1 MNAVLLIDKPAGP
14 TSHDI
19 VVRVRRI
26 LGEKRCGHTG
36 TLDPFATGLL
46 ILCLGRATRL
56 SRFLTSAFKSYVATI
71 RFGYAT
77 DTYDRTGTPLGDVRD
92 YEPER
97 DVLVRTLSSFEGRGM
112 QRPPAFSA
120 KKLDGKRLYQLAR
133 EGVPVSARPVE
144 VEIQE
149 LELLDVKGAEA
160 RIRVTVSSGT
170 YIRSLA
176 HDVGEKLGVGAHLSE
191 LRRTA
196 VASFSV
202 SEAVDMDTLETLGTC
217 GTGQQG
223 GGAGASLLSPEDAL
237 RDLPSVEVGP
247 DAARRLVNGQPPRW
261 DELGSAWDVQ
271 TAPPHIRVLGPS
283 GELLA
288 VCGPDERGIRPL
300 VVWGQSAKTPKT

>member
-1 MNAVLLIDKPAGP
+1 MNAVLLVDKPSGP

-19 VVRVRRI
+19 VARVRRI

-56 SRFLTSAFKSYVATI
+56 SRFLAAAFKSYEATI

-77 DTYDRTGTPLGDVRD
+77 DTYDRTGTPVGDVRD

-133 EGVPVSARPVE
+133 EGVPVIAPPVE
-144 VEIQE
+144 VEIRE
-149 LELLDVKGAEA
+149 LELLDIQGGEA

-176 HDVGEKLGVGAHLSE
+176 YDVGEKLGVGAHLSE

-202 SEAVDMDTLETLGTC
+202 SEAVDMDTLETLGL
-217 GTGQQG
+217 

-237 RDLPSVEVGP
+237 RDLPRVEVGP
-247 DAARRLVNGQPPRW
+247 DVARRLVNGQPPRW
-261 DELGSAWDVQ
+261 DEIGSVWDVE
-271 TAPPHIRVLGPS
+271 TAPPHMRVLGPS

-288 VCGPDERGIRPL
+288 VCGPSKRGLRSL
-300 VVWGQSAKTPKT
+300 VVWGQKRENP

>member
-1 MNAVLLIDKPAGP
+1 MNGVLLVDKPSGP
-14 TSHDI
+14 TSYDI
-19 VVRVRRI
+19 VARVRRI
-26 LGEKRCGHTG
+26 LDEKRCGHTG

-56 SRFLTSAFKSYVATI
+56 SRFLTAAFKSYVATI

-97 DVLVRTLSSFEGRGM
+97 DVLVRTLSSFEGRQM

-120 KKLDGKRLYQLAR
+120 KKLGGKRLYQLAR
-133 EGVPVSARPVE
+133 EGVPVTARPVE
-144 VEIQE
+144 VEIRE
-149 LELLDVKGAEA
+149 LELLDIEGAEA

-176 HDVGEKLGVGAHLSE
+176 HDVGEKLGAGAHLSE
-191 LRRTA
+191 LRRTDI
-196 VASFSV
+196 ASFSV
-202 SEAVDMDTLETLGTC
+202 SDAIDMDTLETLGT
-217 GTGQQG
+217 GET

-237 RDLPSVEVGP
+237 RDLPSVEVGRE
-247 DAARRLVNGQPPRW
+247 AARRLVNGQPPRW
-261 DELGSAWDVQ
+261 DEVGSTWDAKA
-271 TAPPHIRVLGPS
+271 APHHIRVLGPK

-288 VCGPDERGIRPL
+288 VGGPDEQGIRPF
-300 VVWGQSAKTPKT
+300 VVWAQSAKTP

>member
-1 MNAVLLIDKPAGP
+1 MNAVLLIDKPSGP

-19 VVRVRRI
+19 VARVRRI
-26 LGEKRCGHTG
+26 LDEKRCGHTG

-56 SRFLTSAFKSYVATI
+56 SRFLTAAFKSYVATI

-77 DTYDRTGTPLGDVRD
+77 DTYDRTGTPLGVARD

-97 DVLVRTLSSFEGRGM
+97 EVLASTLSSFEGRGM

-120 KKLDGKRLYQLAR
+120 KKLGGKRLYQLAR
-133 EGVPVSARPVE
+133 EGVPVTARPVE
-144 VEIQE
+144 VEVQE
-149 LELLDVKGAEA
+149 LELLDIEGTEA

-202 SEAVDMDTLETLGTC
+202 SEAVEMETLETRGA
-217 GTGQQG
+217 
-223 GGAGASLLSPEDAL
+223 GGAGRALLSPEDAV
-237 RDLPSVEVGP
+237 RDLPSVDVGC
-247 DAARRLVNGQPPRW
+247 DVARRLVNGQPPRW
-261 DELGSAWDVQ
+261 DELGSAWDVH

-288 VCGPDERGIRPL
+288 ICGPDERGIRPF
-300 VVWGQSAKTPKT
+300 VVWGQSAKTP

>member
-1 MNAVLLIDKPAGP
+1 MNAVLLIDKPSGP

-19 VVRVRRI
+19 VARVRRI

-97 DVLVRTLSSFEGRGM
+97 DALVRTLSSFEGRGM

-133 EGVPVSARPVE
+133 EGVPVTARPVE

-149 LELLDVKGAEA
+149 LELLDLEGGQA

-202 SEAVDMDTLETLGTC
+202 SEAIDMDTLETLDGIDR
-217 GTGQQG
+217 QV
-223 GGAGASLLSPEDAL
+223 GAGTSLLSPEDAL

-261 DELGSAWDVQ
+261 DELGSAWDAQ

-288 VCGPDERGIRPL
+288 VCGPDKRGIRPF
-300 VVWGQSAKTPKT
+300 VVWGQSAKTL

>member
-1 MNAVLLIDKPAGP
+1 MNAVLLVDKPSGP

-19 VVRVRRI
+19 VARVRRI

-56 SRFLTSAFKSYVATI
+56 SRFITAAFKSYVATI

-77 DTYDRTGTPLGDVRD
+77 DTYDRTGTPRGDVRD

-97 DVLVRTLSSFEGRGM
+97 DALVRTLASFEGRGM

-133 EGVPVSARPVE
+133 EGVSVTARPVE
-144 VEIQE
+144 VEIRE
-149 LELLDVKGAEA
+149 LELLDLEGAEA

-176 HDVGEKLGVGAHLSE
+176 YDVGEKLGVGAHLSE

-202 SEAVDMDTLETLGTC
+202 SEAVDMDTLETLGRR
-217 GTGQQG
+217 
-223 GGAGASLLSPEDAL
+223 GAGASLLSPEDAL
-237 RDLPSVEVGP
+237 RDLPRVEVGP
-247 DAARRLVNGQPPRW
+247 DVARRLVNGQPPRW
-261 DELGSAWDVQ
+261 DELDSAWDVE
-271 TAPPHIRVLGPS
+271 TAPPHMRVLGPS

-288 VCGPDERGIRPL
+288 VCGPGERGIRSL
-300 VVWGQSAKTPKT
+300 VVWGQNAKTP

>member
-1 MNAVLLIDKPAGP
+1 MNGVLLVDKPSGP
-14 TSHDI
+14 TSYDI
-19 VVRVRRI
+19 VARVRRI
-26 LGEKRCGHTG
+26 LDEKRCGHTG

-56 SRFLTSAFKSYVATI
+56 SRFLTAAFKSYVATI

-97 DVLVRTLSSFEGRGM
+97 DVLVRALSSFEGRQM

-120 KKLDGKRLYQLAR
+120 KKLGGKRLYQLAR
-133 EGVPVSARPVE
+133 EGVPATARPVE
-144 VEIQE
+144 VEIRE
-149 LELLDVKGAEA
+149 LELLDVEGAEA

-176 HDVGEKLGVGAHLSE
+176 HDVGEKLGAGAHLKE

-196 VASFSV
+196 IASFSV
-202 SEAVDMDTLETLGTC
+202 SEAVDMETLETFGTF
-217 GTGQQG
+217 GTG
-223 GGAGASLLSPEDAL
+223 GAVASLLSPEDAL
-237 RDLPSVEVGP
+237 RDLPSVHVGP

-261 DELGSAWDVQ
+261 DEIGSTWDVQ
-271 TAPPHIRVLGPS
+271 AAPRHIRVLGPS

-288 VCGPDERGIRPL
+288 VGGPDERGIRPL
-300 VVWGQSAKTPKT
+300 VVWGQSAKNT

>member
-1 MNAVLLIDKPAGP
+1 MNAVLLIDKPSGP
-14 TSHDI
+14 TSHGI
-19 VVRVRRI
+19 VACVRRI

-56 SRFLTSAFKSYVATI
+56 SRFLTAAFKSYEATI

-77 DTYDRTGTPLGDVRD
+77 DTYDRTGTPVGDVRD

-120 KKLDGKRLYQLAR
+120 KKIDGKRLYQLAR
-133 EGVPVSARPVE
+133 EGVPVTAPPVE
-144 VEIQE
+144 VEIRE
-149 LELLDVKGAEA
+149 LELLDIQGGEA

-176 HDVGEKLGVGAHLSE
+176 YDVGEKLGVGAHLSE

-202 SEAVDMDTLETLGTC
+202 SEAVDMDTLETLGL
-217 GTGQQG
+217 
-223 GGAGASLLSPEDAL
+223 GGAGASLLTPEDAL
-237 RDLPSVEVGP
+237 RDLPRVEVGH
-247 DAARRLVNGQPPRW
+247 DVARRLVNGQPPRW
-261 DELGSAWDVQ
+261 DEIGSVWDVD
-271 TAPPHIRVLGPS
+271 TAPPHTRVLGPS

-288 VCGPDERGIRPL
+288 VCGPSKRGLRSL
-300 VVWGQSAKTPKT
+300 VVWGQSEKTPKT

>member
-1 MNAVLLIDKPAGP
+1 MNGVLLVDKPSGP

-19 VVRVRRI
+19 VIRVRRF
-26 LGEKRCGHTG
+26 LDEKRCGHTG

-56 SRFLTSAFKSYVATI
+56 ARFLTDAFKSYVATI
-71 RFGYAT
+71 HFGYAT
-77 DTYDRTGTPLGDVRD
+77 DTYDRTGTPLGKVSD
-92 YEPER
+92 YEPEW
-97 DVLVRTLSSFEGRGM
+97 DSLVRTLSSFEGRRM

-120 KKLDGKRLYQLAR
+120 KKLGGKRLYQLAR
-133 EGVPVSARPVE
+133 EGAPVTARPVE

-149 LELLDVKGAEA
+149 LELLDLEGAEA

-176 HDVGEKLGVGAHLSE
+176 HDVGEKLGAGAHLRE

-196 VASFSV
+196 IASFSV
-202 SEAVDMDTLETLGTC
+202 SEAVDMETLETFGI
-217 GTGQQG
+217 
-223 GGAGASLLSPEDAL
+223 GGAGAPLLSPEDAL

-247 DAARRLVNGQPPRW
+247 DAARRLVHGQPPRW
-261 DELGSAWDVQ
+261 DELGSAWDIH
-271 TAPPHIRVLGPS
+271 TAPRRIRVLGPS

-288 VCGPDERGIRPL
+288 VGEPCERGIRPL
-300 VVWGQSAKTPKT
+300 VVLGKTPKP

>member
-1 MNAVLLIDKPAGP
+1 MNAVLLVDKPSGP

-19 VVRVRRI
+19 VARVRRI

-46 ILCLGRATRL
+46 ILCFGRATRL
-56 SRFLTSAFKSYVATI
+56 SRFLTAAFKSYEATI

-77 DTYDRTGTPLGDVRD
+77 DTYDRTGTPVGDVRD

-97 DVLVRTLSSFEGRGM
+97 DGLVRTLSSFEGRGM

-120 KKLDGKRLYQLAR
+120 KKLDGKRLYKLAR
-133 EGVPVSARPVE
+133 EGVPVIVPPVE
-144 VEIQE
+144 VEIRG
-149 LELLDVKGAEA
+149 LELLDIQGGEA

-176 HDVGEKLGVGAHLSE
+176 YDVGEKLGVGAHLSE

-202 SEAVDMDTLETLGTC
+202 SEAVDMDTLETLGLD
-217 GTGQQG
+217 
-223 GGAGASLLSPEDAL
+223 GAGALLLSPEDAL
-237 RDLPSVEVGP
+237 RDLPRVEVGP
-247 DAARRLVNGQPPRW
+247 DVARRLVNGQPPRW
-261 DELGSAWDVQ
+261 DEIGSVWDVE
-271 TAPPHIRVLGPS
+271 TAPPHMRVLGPS

-288 VCGPDERGIRPL
+288 VCGPAQRGLRSL
-300 VVWGQSAKTPKT
+300 VVWGQSEKTPKT